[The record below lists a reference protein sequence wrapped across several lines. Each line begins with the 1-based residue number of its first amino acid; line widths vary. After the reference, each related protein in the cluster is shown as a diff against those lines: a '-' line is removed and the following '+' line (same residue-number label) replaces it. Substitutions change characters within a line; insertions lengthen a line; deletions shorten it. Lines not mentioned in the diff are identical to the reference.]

1 MNILEQDYKAAVLE
15 VEFLVKMQART
26 MQGFGWSYYETDQA
40 PETFKDLKQRTEG
53 MLIPIASYGSNTS
66 IYSSSSINTLFRFWH
81 DVLHLENNLGF
92 SLEHESAVANMHIEA
107 AKAFNLSPLA
117 IQILEADTK
126 GQVQYYFKHKEF
138 VNNQEAFVQSCI
150 KHGIKK
156 AVRIK
161 H

>member
-1 MNILEQDYKAAVLE
+1 MLEQEYKAAVRE

-26 MQGFGWSYYETDQA
+26 MQGFGWSYYATNDA
-40 PETFKDLKQRTEG
+40 PESFKELKARSTD
-53 MLIPIASYGSNTS
+53 MIIPIADYGSNTS
-66 IYSSSSINTLFRFWH
+66 IYSSNTINTLFRFWH

-92 SLEHESAVANMHIEA
+92 SLNDETAVADLHIKA
-107 AKAFNLSPLA
+107 AKEFNLSPLA
-117 IQILEADTK
+117 IRILEADTK

-138 VNNQEAFVQSCI
+138 VSNQEAFVQSCI

-156 AVRIK
+156 AIRIK